1 MPFFFRLIQR
11 ISRQKPQLFKIDT
24 SRFQALDGFAKRA
37 NAPKVGA

>member
-24 SRFQALDGFAKRA
+24 SHYEVVGGFSKPE